1 MPNRVNLLMPFLT
14 STQKCLTIFQTF
26 FCIVILDLTTTLYS
40 LKQAQQLF
48 YLKKYDQR
56 TRQPPTPII
65 RREGTARTAWDQNPK
80 VDGAKIEKCER
91 VCLGFRGPY
100 F

>member
-48 YLKKYDQR
+48 YLKNTISVLDNPLHPLSDVRGLREQLGTK
-56 TRQPPTPII
+56 I
-65 RREGTARTAWDQNPK
+65 RKWMGQK
-80 VDGAKIEKCER
+80 
-91 VCLGFRGPY
+91 
-100 F
+100 